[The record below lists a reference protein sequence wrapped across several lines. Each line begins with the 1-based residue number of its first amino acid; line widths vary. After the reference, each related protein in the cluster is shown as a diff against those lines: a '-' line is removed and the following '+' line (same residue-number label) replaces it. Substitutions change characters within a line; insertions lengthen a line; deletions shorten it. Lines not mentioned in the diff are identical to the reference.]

1 MKWSLLC
8 AFETPNSIGSTKF
21 TWIMLCY
28 VMLCMSCCEL
38 IISHTKLFIQ
48 SNVLVF
54 IMNLSESI
62 YLCTLQTIF
71 WKIFFKESKNCC
83 QYNATMLI
91 KLTKNPIDNESNWQ
105 CFVYHQIQC
114 CYHPIQCYYQ
124 IWFEKRFIKMFLSL
138 LMMFHHPYFCFYYWN
153 CSFICHLQFIF

>member
-1 MKWSLLC
+1 
-8 AFETPNSIGSTKF
+8 
-21 TWIMLCY
+21 MLCY
-28 VMLCMSCCEL
+28 VMLCMSYVL

-62 YLCTLQTIF
+62 YLCTLQMIF

-83 QYNATMLI
+83 QYNGTMLI
-91 KLTKNPIDNESNWQ
+91 KVTKNPIDKQSNWQ

-114 CYHPIQCYYQ
+114 CFYQ

-138 LMMFHHPYFCFYYWN
+138 LMMFQHPYFYFYFHYWN